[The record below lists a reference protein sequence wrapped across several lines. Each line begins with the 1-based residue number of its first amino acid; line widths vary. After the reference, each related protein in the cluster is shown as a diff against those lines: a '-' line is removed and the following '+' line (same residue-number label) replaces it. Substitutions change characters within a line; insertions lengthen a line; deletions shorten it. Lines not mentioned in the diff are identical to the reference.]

1 MDNKTYK
8 FDFRDLHLN
17 RSEIETVLGYKE
29 DDDRLIVS
37 DLIDELLDE
46 AQNITDIKAQYTIFN
61 NPQFQSGSKSISIN
75 NLNFGID
82 KIVYNQLKKSNSIA
96 VFLCTAG
103 PEIGNRSRRLMQDK
117 DFLKGY
123 IYDIIGSEIVEA
135 AADLMQ
141 NEMSECLLSS
151 GYKIT
156 NRYSPG
162 YCGWNVA
169 EQHNLFKLIPENYC
183 GISLT
188 ESALMDPVK
197 SISGFIGIGKEV
209 RNNPYTCRMCSQD
222 DCVYRRVREARM
234 EKSDS
239 FNHTINI

>member
-1 MDNKTYK
+1 MENKTYK
-8 FDFRDLHLN
+8 FDFHDLHLK

-37 DLIDELLDE
+37 DIIDELLNE
-46 AQNITDIKAQYTIFN
+46 AKNITDIKAQYSIFN
-61 NPQFQSGSKSISIN
+61 NLKFQTESKTVSIN
-75 NLNFGID
+75 KINFGVE
-82 KIVYNQLKKSNSIA
+82 KIVYNQLKKSESIA

-103 PEIGNRSRRLMQDK
+103 PEIGIRSRYLMLEK

-123 IYDIIGSEIVEA
+123 IYDIIGSEIAEA

-141 NEMSECLLSS
+141 SDMEKNMREA

-169 EQHNLFKLIPENYC
+169 DQHKLFQLIPENFC
-183 GISLT
+183 GINLT
-188 ESALMDPVK
+188 DSALMDPVK
-197 SISGFIGIGKEV
+197 SISGFIGIGKDV
-209 RNNPYTCRMCSQD
+209 KNNPYTCRMCSQD
-222 DCVYRRVREARM
+222 DCIYRRVREASI
-234 EKSDS
+234 E
-239 FNHTINI
+239 NA